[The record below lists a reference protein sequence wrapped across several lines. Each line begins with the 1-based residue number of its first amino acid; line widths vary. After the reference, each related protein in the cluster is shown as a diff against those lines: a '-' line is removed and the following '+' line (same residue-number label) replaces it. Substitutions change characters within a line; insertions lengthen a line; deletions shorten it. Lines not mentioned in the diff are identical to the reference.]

1 LKIASSE
8 AVSEVVG
15 ALMVL
20 MVIVSVAGILY
31 TMSMPVISS
40 GQDNIKFRNAFFDL
54 FELREKIERVKS
66 GLEPKSVQKIQLY
79 DYSAEFKN
87 EPVIKIGNKSY
98 TVASIRVIGNGWT
111 LTYENGAIIESGRN
125 ERMLSAPNI
134 NYNDGKLYLPITIL
148 KGNFSAG
155 GRGELSMFL
164 SLNNSYLLTGNGS
177 IVFYSKNLKAWK
189 DFFDSRGIN
198 CTVNGNGIEIQN
210 VDYYAVVYEVSLN
223 G

>member
-1 LKIASSE
+1 MSPNSR

-15 ALMVL
+15 GLMVL

-189 DFFDSRGIN
+189 DFFDSRGIS
-198 CTVNGNGIEIQN
+198 CTVTGNGIEIQN

>member
-1 LKIASSE
+1 MSQNSR

-15 ALMVL
+15 GLMVL

-164 SLNNSYLLTGNGS
+164 SLNNSYLLTGNGN

-198 CTVNGNGIEIQN
+198 CAVTGNGIEIQN

>member
-66 GLEPKSVQKIQLY
+66 GLEPKSVHRIQLY

-87 EPVIKIGNKSY
+87 EPVIKIGDKSY
-98 TVASIRVIGNGWT
+98 TVASVRVIGNGWT

>member
-1 LKIASSE
+1 MKIASSE

>member
-1 LKIASSE
+1 MSPNSR

-66 GLEPKSVQKIQLY
+66 GLEPKSVHRIQLY

-87 EPVIKIGNKSY
+87 EPVIKIGNKNY
-98 TVASIRVIGNGWT
+98 TVASVRVIGNGWT
-111 LTYENGAIIESGRN
+111 LAYENGAIIESGRN

-134 NYNDGKLYLPITIL
+134 NYNDDGFH
-148 KGNFSAG
+148 G
-155 GRGELSMFL
+155 
-164 SLNNSYLLTGNGS
+164 SYKEN
-177 IVFYSKNLKAWK
+177 
-189 DFFDSRGIN
+189 
-198 CTVNGNGIEIQN
+198 
-210 VDYYAVVYEVSLN
+210 
-223 G
+223 

>member
-1 LKIASSE
+1 MKIASSE

-198 CTVNGNGIEIQN
+198 CTVTGNGIEIQN